1 MSGKKLAP
9 AISVYENVFDGI
21 DFVKAVEEETNE
33 EFPYLSWNDAVTGGG
48 IQSNYR
54 TSRNCEIGKLMGNVV
69 TPRLQPLVVSMLTIV
84 NKIDKCV
91 WDYRDEYSL
100 ELNSNQGFSLLK
112 YGGGGQY
119 FTHVDHW
126 SGGVDGIRDS
136 CRILSLV
143 AYVNDDYTGG
153 ELEFP
158 VYDVKIKPTAG
169 SVVLFPSNFPFEHM
183 AHPVGVSD
191 DSVKYSIVTW
201 FV

>member
-1 MSGKKLAP
+1 MNRKELAP
-9 AISVYENVFDGI
+9 AISVYENAFDGI

-33 EFPYLSWNDAVTGGG
+33 NFPYLSWDDAVTGTN

-54 TSRNCEIGKLMGNVV
+54 TSRNCEISKLMGEVKI
-69 TPRLQPLVVSMLTIV
+69 PRLKPLIASMLKV
-84 NKIDKCV
+84 LGEIDKCV

-119 FTHVDHW
+119 RTHVDH
-126 SGGVDGIRDS
+126 SSDGFNGNRDF

-158 VYDVKIKPTAG
+158 VYDVKVKPTAG

-191 DSVKYSIVTW
+191 DSIKYSIVTW